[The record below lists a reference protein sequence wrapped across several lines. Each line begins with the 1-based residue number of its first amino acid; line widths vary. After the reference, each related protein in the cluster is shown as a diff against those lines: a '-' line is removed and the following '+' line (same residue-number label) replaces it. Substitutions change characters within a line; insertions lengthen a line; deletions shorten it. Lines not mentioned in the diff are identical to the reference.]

1 MENNINGICMLKDHE
16 GDNFEMEKNKLV
28 NNRDFILEQMKTQFQ
43 ERTRRIEEEILR
55 IEGEKAD
62 LLNQA
67 KIIQENMRNF
77 KFEADQKYTSIYSL
91 LLSLIL

>member
-1 MENNINGICMLKDHE
+1 MIIFIVNSLDLENNINGIGMLKDHE

-43 ERTRRIEEEILR
+43 ERTRRIEEEIMK
-55 IEGEKAD
+55 IEGEKAE

-77 KFEADQKYTSIYSL
+77 KFEADQK
-91 LLSLIL
+91 